1 MRDSASILSRM
12 MRRRQLRMEM
22 NERLSL
28 QREEDEEEEVS
39 EDGEE

>member
-1 MRDSASILSRM
+1 MRDSASRRKR
-12 MRRRQLRMEM
+12 MRRRRLLRIER

-28 QREEDEEEEVS
+28 QREGDEEEEVS